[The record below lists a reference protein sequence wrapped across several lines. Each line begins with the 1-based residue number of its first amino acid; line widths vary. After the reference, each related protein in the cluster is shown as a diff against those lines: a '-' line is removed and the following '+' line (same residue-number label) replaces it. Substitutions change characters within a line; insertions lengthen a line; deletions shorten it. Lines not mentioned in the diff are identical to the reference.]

1 MFVFC
6 VHNVFHKM
14 NEESAIERLQKI
26 IKEKITKN
34 ERMLKLEREIY
45 AKKVNERPPKKIII
59 GEISKKT
66 NV

>member
-1 MFVFC
+1 
-6 VHNVFHKM
+6 M